1 MGCRD
6 SGDFPHIS
14 VPMSFSG
21 GRQMSSPAVRPII
34 AGGEGKI
41 IAAEDRHILD
51 KLLILKR

>member
-1 MGCRD
+1 MRR
-6 SGDFPHIS
+6 
-14 VPMSFSG
+14 V
-21 GRQMSSPAVRPII
+21 I

>member
-14 VPMSFSG
+14 VPMSLSG
-21 GRQMSSPAVRPII
+21 GRPVPPFAMNLII

>member
-1 MGCRD
+1 MGCRN

-21 GRQMSSPAVRPII
+21 GRRMPSRAVRPII

-41 IAAEDRHILD
+41 IVAEDRRILD